1 MMQTGTETLA
11 HSAPVLDDRTRWS
24 DWLQRLSALAG
35 LVLVTVLF
43 SYLRPRTFPTL
54 GNLQLMLI
62 QTSVVATAALGMTL
76 IIVSGGIDLSVGS
89 TIACVTMVVA
99 TLLNWHWSPL
109 MAALGGIVAAGIY
122 GLVIGVL
129 VGKAKLIPF
138 VVTLG
143 TWSAYRGIAKGIGN
157 EEVINA
163 DTGWLGDLMLNPTG
177 LMRWVVLAPG
187 VWITLILAVL
197 VAGVMRYTKFGRH
210 VFAVGSNEQTARLC
224 GVAVDRAKILVYTV
238 GGLLA
243 GVAGVLQFSYIS
255 QGDPTTANGMELS
268 VIAAVVIG
276 GASLSGGQG
285 TILGTLIGA
294 MIMTILGNGCT
305 KLGLRNYVQE
315 VLTGA
320 IIIVA
325 HGLDRIQH
333 RTAE

>member
-1 MMQTGTETLA
+1 MQSETETLR
-11 HSAPVLDDRTRWS
+11 PVNPVPGEGPRWS
-24 DWLQRLSALAG
+24 DWLQRLSALGG
-35 LVLVTVLF
+35 LIFVTALF
-43 SYLRPRTFPTL
+43 SILRPRTFPTL

-99 TLLNWHWSPL
+99 LLLNWRWPPL
-109 MAALGGIVAAGIY
+109 LAALGGVAAAGAY

-143 TWSAYRGIAKGIGN
+143 TWSAYRGIAKAIGD
-157 EEVINA
+157 ESVINTEA
-163 DTGWLGDLMLNPTG
+163 TWLGDLMLNPG
-177 LMRWVVLAPG
+177 GSLHWVALAPG
-187 VWITLILAVL
+187 VWITLGLALL
-197 VAGVMRYTKFGRH
+197 VAGVMRYTRFGRH

-224 GVAVDRAKILVYTV
+224 GVAVDRVKILVYTIA
-238 GGLLA
+238 GLLA

-268 VIAAVVIG
+268 IIAAVVIG

-294 MIMTILGNGCT
+294 MIMTILGNGCV
-305 KLGLRNYVQE
+305 KLGLRNNVQE
-315 VLTGA
+315 ILTGA
-320 IIIVA
+320 IIVVA
-325 HGLDRIQH
+325 HGLDRLQH
-333 RTAE
+333 RTQE